1 MAPTPPGFNEV
12 IASASNIGLFSGIL
26 PFIIT
31 YTIFFFLIRR
41 IDLLEEK
48 NDTFAA
54 ILGIA
59 FAFYTSKFIVA
70 HPGYQAFMA
79 QYVSRI
85 ALITIGVLGLLV
97 VLAFVGMDLS
107 DSQPLGYIMA
117 LIVIV
122 AFTVSGGLPV
132 ITGQG
137 ALGQLYEIFNW
148 LIESGTIWVLAVLG
162 LLGWTLRD
170 SDTDSDRGGLPDFFE
185 AIGGGGEE

>member
-1 MAPTPPGFNEV
+1 MVAPPGFNE
-12 IASASNIGLFSGIL
+12 ILRSGADIGLFSGIL

-31 YTIFFFLIRR
+31 YTLFFFIIRR
-41 IDLLEEK
+41 IQLLDEN

-59 FAFYTSKFIVA
+59 FAFYTSKFIIA
-70 HPGYQAFMA
+70 HPVYQGFLLN
-79 QYVSRI
+79 YVSRI
-85 ALITIGVLGLLV
+85 ALITVGVLGLLV

-107 DSQPLGYIMA
+107 DKQGLGFLMA

-132 ITGQG
+132 IFGQG
-137 ALGQLYEIFNW
+137 ALGTLNEVFNW
-148 LIESGTIWVLAVLG
+148 LIESGTIWVLAVLA

-170 SDTDSDRGGLPDFFE
+170 HDSNDGEGGVPKMFSSL
-185 AIGGGGEE
+185 GSGE